1 MQFVSRPWSCSN
13 PFRENTDRISTVD
26 SEYVPP
32 SVGSDGFN
40 CPACGA
46 FAHQSWYRSGIANE
60 PNPSLGKDRAP
71 RKETYGISSLPDLG
85 TYRGITN
92 LLVSECNRCGELTIW
107 LHDGLVWPIGGN
119 APPVNPDLP
128 EEVQLDYREAGVV
141 AQYSPRSAA
150 ALLRLA
156 VEKLCQSLVPGRKT
170 LNARIRTLV
179 ERGLNPEIQQAL
191 DIVRVVGNNAVHP
204 GKMDISDDQQA
215 VATLFRLVN
224 LIGDEMITR
233 KSQIA
238 EFFDSLPESDKS
250 AIAKRDGT
258 EPI

>member
-1 MQFVSRPWSCSN
+1 MN
-13 PFRENTDRISTVD
+13 

-46 FAHQSWYRSGIANE
+46 YAHQTWYKAGIAYTTD
-60 PNPSLGKDRAP
+60 PTFDLDTAPKRKLGKSYPTNIA
-71 RKETYGISSLPDLG
+71 GLG
-85 TYRGITN
+85 GPAQYHEVTN
-92 LLVSECNRCGELTIW
+92 VLSSECKKCRELAIW
-107 LHDGLVWPIGGN
+107 LHDQLIWPFGSN
-119 APPVNPDLP
+119 LPPPNPDLP
-128 EEVQLDYREAGVV
+128 EDVQGDYREAGAV

-179 ERGLNPEIQQAL
+179 ERGLNTEIQQAL

-204 GKMDISDDQQA
+204 GKMDISDDHQA